1 MQELSLEKAKNVLTF
16 FGSERTGPYHCRL
29 MARYHSEIP
38 SLEDDADYTNY
49 AAQFDTTVERATKSE
64 ASYLWF
70 HALAL
75 HMLEYEVNEGFE
87 GVVTQLLFS
96 LGTPGSADNLSKGR
110 VH

>member
-49 AAQFDTTVERATKSE
+49 TTQFDTTVERATRSE

-75 HMLEYEVNEGFE
+75 RMLEYEVNEAFE
-87 GVVTQLLFS
+87 GVVSQLLFPS
-96 LGTPGSADNLSKGR
+96 DGDNVRPSHHGLTN
-110 VH
+110 

>member
-1 MQELSLEKAKNVLTF
+1 MQELSLKKAKNVLTF

-49 AAQFDTTVERATKSE
+49 ATQFDTTVERATRSE

-75 HMLEYEVNEGFE
+75 RMLEYELETGFE
-87 GVVTQLLFS
+87 GVISQFLMPTD
-96 LGTPGSADNLSKGR
+96 ADEARPSNSGWTN
-110 VH
+110 